1 MSKILLSDWT
11 LVAFKQREEERRK
24 REQGETAPLPPAT
37 ATPRANETLRSEWT
51 IAVLQKRFAALEQ
64 RLAAQEQREE
74 ARRQSELREAAA
86 RTRQQEEHDKAL
98 LATSTIV
105 ALQKSF
111 AALEQRLAAL
121 EQREEARRQSELE
134 AAAARIRQKEEQE
147 QALLAPPAIVAPSQ
161 GNERWRGIDQPGLLQ
176 PEFEPREAGLLAHA
190 DAQWLERNVSETA
203 RDREGKGDR
212 IEIRPARKG
221 GIVVAIF
228 YRVVSIMITASIAA
242 AIGFGI
248 GVYAVPIEKAAQFHS
263 FVNRALHGVS
273 LPKKH

>member
-24 REQGETAPLPPAT
+24 RERGEMAPLPPAA

-51 IAVLQKRFAALEQ
+51 IAVLQKRF
-64 RLAAQEQREE
+64 
-74 ARRQSELREAAA
+74 
-86 RTRQQEEHDKAL
+86 T
-98 LATSTIV
+98 
-105 ALQKSF
+105 
-111 AALEQRLAAL
+111 ALEQRLAAL
-121 EQREEARRQSELE
+121 EQREEARRQSELRE
-134 AAAARIRQKEEQE
+134 AAARIRQKEEQDE
-147 QALLAPPAIVAPSQ
+147 ALLATSTIVAPSQ

-176 PEFEPREAGLLAHA
+176 AEFEPREPGPLTHT

-212 IEIRPARKG
+212 IEIRPARTG
-221 GIVVAIF
+221 GIVFAILN
-228 YRVVSIMITASIAA
+228 RVVSIMIMASIAA

-248 GVYAVPIEKAAQFHS
+248 GVYAVPIEKATQFHS
-263 FVNRALHGVS
+263 FVNRALDGVS